1 MTKLSHEQVLS
12 LVDDMLTRGVGSF
25 VDPGNKFREKLIAK
39 AEGKYDKEI
48 FIKFGVDP
56 TRPDIHLGHAVVL
69 RKLRQMQDLGCKVI
83 FLIGDYTAQIGD
95 PTGKSKVRPEIQQHA
110 VEENMHTYLAQVG
123 KILRTDKDAFTWIRN
138 SDWFLSATDL
148 ELPDDAVVEFNEH
161 GQKVSLKP
169 NSLMGKMAAY
179 QETRMQ
185 AKMGN
190 GLVHSVSLTN
200 LLWTVKHITL
210 AQLSERDMFQK
221 RIHEGESLYM
231 HEMLYPIIQG
241 IDSDMLA
248 RIYGSCDLEVGGTDQ
263 TFNLLMGRR
272 VMEMNH
278 REPQAVLSFELL
290 VGLDGKEKMSKSLDN
305 YVSIIDGSTEMFG
318 KMMSIPDT
326 VMESYYTLCTFTP
339 INVVKDILTAVRSG
353 KLHPKEAKMDLA
365 QQITEIYHGREAA
378 LAARTAFDE
387 TFAKGGLP
395 EDIQEVHAK
404 KDESL
409 ADVLVREKFTPS
421 KTEFRRLIE
430 AGAIREN
437 GEEKLTDAAL
447 KLSKTLV
454 LKVGKHRFVK
464 IVID

>member
-1 MTKLSHEQVLS
+1 MTTLSHEQLLS

-39 AEGKYDKEI
+39 AEGKYDKDI
-48 FIKFGVDP
+48 YIKFGVDP

-95 PTGKSKVRPEIQQHA
+95 PTGKSKVRPEIEQHA

-123 KILRTDKDAFTWIRN
+123 KILRTDKEVFTWIRN

-148 ELPDDAVVEFNEH
+148 NLPDDAVIEFNEH
-161 GQKVSLKP
+161 GQHITFTP

-190 GLVHSVSLTN
+190 SLISSVSLTN

-221 RIHEGESLYM
+221 RIKEGESLYM

-305 YVSIIDGSTEMFG
+305 YVSIIDGPTEMFG
-318 KMMSIPDT
+318 KMMSIPDS

-339 INVVKDILTAVRSG
+339 ITEVKEILLQIKNG
-353 KLHPKEAKMDLA
+353 KLHPKEAKMNLA
-365 QQITEIYHGREAA
+365 QQITEIYHGRAAAEAA
-378 LAARTAFDE
+378 RQEFDA

-395 EDIQEVHAK
+395 DDIHEVKAVK
-404 KDESL
+404 GEL
-409 ADVLVREKFTPS
+409 LVDILLREKFVPS

-430 AGAIREN
+430 AGALRRN
-437 GEEKLTDAAL
+437 GEDKLVD
-447 KLSKTLV
+447 SQQIVHETLV

-464 IVID
+464 ITVD